1 MKPLIISTA
10 CTIFLI
16 CLWGAF
22 YIHSGNILN
31 DFSHFLAEETYQNI
45 SQNDWEAAETS
56 VKSLSKQWEKHKALF
71 YMLSNHMVIRE
82 TDIAFAKLNELVK
95 NHERADAYTEIATI
109 NELFLSIRQAEAFTI
124 DNIL

>member
-1 MKPLIISTA
+1 
-10 CTIFLI
+10 
-16 CLWGAF
+16 
-22 YIHSGNILN
+22 
-31 DFSHFLAEETYQNI
+31 
-45 SQNDWEAAETS
+45 
-56 VKSLSKQWEKHKALF
+56 
-71 YMLSNHMVIRE
+71 MLSNHMVIRE